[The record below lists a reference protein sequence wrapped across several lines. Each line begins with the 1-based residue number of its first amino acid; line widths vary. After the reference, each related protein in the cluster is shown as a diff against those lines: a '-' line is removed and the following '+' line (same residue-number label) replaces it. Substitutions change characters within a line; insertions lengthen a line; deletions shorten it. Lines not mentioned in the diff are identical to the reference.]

1 MIPGGGR
8 RRGPAARGPTRP
20 VASLATHACT
30 YGTPSPRGATNARRR
45 QLNTTCSTTAIGG
58 FGMPAAISMPLN
70 SGGAEGGAGPLLR
83 SRPLRFVVAGLL
95 SCALVA
101 HSACFL
107 SGRQQDCFSCLWH
120 CALLP
125 VAAVRADRSSCGV
138 CLCVQ
143 SVCCPR

>member
-1 MIPGGGR
+1 
-8 RRGPAARGPTRP
+8 
-20 VASLATHACT
+20 
-30 YGTPSPRGATNARRR
+30 
-45 QLNTTCSTTAIGG
+45 
-58 FGMPAAISMPLN
+58 MPAAISMPLN

-107 SGRQQDCFSCLWH
+107 SGAKTLFVMKTTPPPELIV
-120 CALLP
+120 LP
-125 VAAVRADRSSCGV
+125 VV